1 MIKVTIE
8 LVPHGDESK
17 AGTISTISI
26 ANTTEDLGENK
37 YIYEYLA
44 LVKDKSEMK
53 EIRGFVLHDRGDVG
67 FHLLE
72 DVIRDITR
80 KALGLVK

>member
-17 AGTISTISI
+17 SGTLSTISI
-26 ANTTEDLGENK
+26 ANTTDKLGEDK
-37 YIYEYLA
+37 YVYEYLT
-44 LVKDKSEMK
+44 LLKEKSELR
-53 EIRGFVLHDRGDVG
+53 ELRGFVVHNRAHGV
-67 FHLLE
+67 FNLLE

-80 KALGLVK
+80 KALI